1 MTGLSLNEFGY
12 PQFSLAERARR
23 FAAVRGRM
31 KSRGLEV
38 ILVRSDSSKCDSGSA
53 EGRYLSHI
61 GGNGEEGYVVFDLR
75 EDPMYTSW
83 RPAHIENLM
92 RMQNWTKDLRP
103 RDPSFEHVVA
113 ARVKEL
119 GHARGRVGLVGL
131 GGPPIH
137 EGGKWPYIAHER
149 LRGLLPEAEF
159 VDFGHDFARIKA
171 IKSDEEI
178 ACHEKTAELNDAAI
192 EVMYQHA
199 RPGVRATEV
208 YGRMIGAMVRGGAEM
223 PVMVFFGA
231 APTAR
236 ITTRLPPHRE
246 LRAGDVILNEITSKY
261 AGYWTQVHIPVAVGR
276 APDRVHQRL
285 FEVVLEATRSGE
297 ATLRHGVS
305 QHDLARSI
313 REPIERAG
321 LYSDAMPQYK
331 GIGLGFSEFPV
342 CPPREAPADPELYPP
357 IEANMVITFEVIA
370 YDAKANAALHLAENY
385 LVTQSAS
392 RRLGRHPIEFR
403 VT

>member
-1 MTGLSLNEFGY
+1 MTGLPLNEFGY

-103 RDPSFEHVVA
+103 RDPSFEHVGA

-119 GHARGRVGLVGL
+119 GHAR
-131 GGPPIH
+131 
-137 EGGKWPYIAHER
+137 
-149 LRGLLPEAEF
+149 
-159 VDFGHDFARIKA
+159 
-171 IKSDEEI
+171 
-178 ACHEKTAELNDAAI
+178 
-192 EVMYQHA
+192 A

-208 YGRMIGAMVRGGAEM
+208 YGRMIGAMVSGGAEM

-297 ATLRHGVS
+297 AT
-305 QHDLARSI
+305 
-313 REPIERAG
+313 
-321 LYSDAMPQYK
+321 
-331 GIGLGFSEFPV
+331 
-342 CPPREAPADPELYPP
+342 
-357 IEANMVITFEVIA
+357 
-370 YDAKANAALHLAENY
+370 
-385 LVTQSAS
+385 
-392 RRLGRHPIEFR
+392 
-403 VT
+403 